1 MQNKIIME
9 KHTRGLKTD
18 RMFFKDSKN
27 QPYELITIVDDKYIM
42 RNLITSEDII
52 YEAPTLESTLAN
64 PVQETFVGIT
74 QAEVFDCIDNNDD
87 EQHAKMMDALGIGY
101 ICPFCGGKLRWES
114 DFMAS
119 EVHGMYN
126 CYIEITDKDRLNE
139 MNEHFDEY
147 CGRGMAGTTDDI
159 EKENEKYNETGYYEF
174 MYLKEIKTVDGQE
187 TVTYYEADDAVIGIY
202 RCSNC
207 GKSYEIQDCLPSEED
222 EYPYFNDSE

>member
-1 MQNKIIME
+1 MLNKFIME
-9 KHTRGLKTD
+9 KHTRGLKTE

-27 QPYELITIVDDKYIM
+27 QPYELITIVDDKYVM
-42 RNLITSEDII
+42 RNLISGEDCIF
-52 YEAPTLESTLAN
+52 N
-64 PVQETFVGIT
+64 PPIFENSIKEPEETFVGIT

-87 EQHAKMMDALGIGY
+87 EQHAKMMEALGIGY
-101 ICPFCGGKLRWES
+101 ICPFCGGKLNWES

-126 CYIEITDKDRLNE
+126 CYIEITDKDRIDE

-159 EKENEKYNETGYYEF
+159 EKENEKYNETGYYQY
-174 MYLKEIKTVDGQE
+174 MYMKEIDGQG
-187 TVTYYEADDAVIGIY
+187 VVKYYEADDAVIGIY

-207 GKSYEIQDCLPSEED
+207 GKSYEIQDCLPSEQAD
-222 EYPYFNDSE
+222 YPYFKED

>member
-1 MQNKIIME
+1 ME
-9 KHTRGLKTD
+9 NHTRGLKTE

-42 RNLITSEDII
+42 RNLISGEDSIFNPPISENSIN
-52 YEAPTLESTLAN
+52 ETE
-64 PVQETFVGIT
+64 ETFVGIT
-74 QAEVFDCIDNNDD
+74 QGEVFDCIDNNDD
-87 EQHAKMMDALGIGY
+87 EQHAKLMENLGIGY

-126 CYIEITDKDRLNE
+126 CYIEITDKDRIEE
-139 MNEHFDEY
+139 MTEHFAEY

-159 EKENEKYNETGYYEF
+159 EKENEKYNETGYYQY
-174 MYLKEIKTVDGQE
+174 MYMKEIKTVDGQD
-187 TVTYYEADDAVIGIY
+187 VVKYYEADDAVIGIY

-207 GKSYEIQDCLPSEED
+207 GKSYEIQDCLPSEQAD
-222 EYPYFNDSE
+222 YPYFQD

>member
-1 MQNKIIME
+1 ME
-9 KHTRGLKTD
+9 KHTRGLKTE
-18 RMFFKDSKN
+18 RIFCKSKKNNEPFEVIAFSDN
-27 QPYELITIVDDKYIM
+27 QVIL
-42 RNLITSEDII
+42 RNLVDGDGHVSIHNAVDWGTE
-52 YEAPTLESTLAN
+52 
-64 PVQETFVGIT
+64 FVGIS

-101 ICPFCGGKLRWES
+101 ICPFCGGKLNWES

-126 CYIEITDKDRLNE
+126 CYIEITDKDRLDE

-159 EKENEKYNETGYYEF
+159 EKENEKYNMDGYYQY
-174 MYLKEIKTVDGQE
+174 MYMKEIDGQG
-187 TVTYYEADDAVIGIY
+187 VVKYYEADDSVIGIY

-207 GKSYEIQDCLPSEED
+207 GKSYEIQDCLPSEQND
-222 EYPYFNDSE
+222 YPYFK